1 MRTPPPRP
9 LLLDLFATANL
20 AFLVVDVWIAHSANA
35 FRAPIEWAP
44 VAGSAACAL
53 ALAAALALA
62 RVRPALAQRIA
73 LAAGAVSILIGLSGL
88 VLHLESQFFQTLTL
102 RGLVYS
108 APFAAPLAF
117 TGLGFL
123 VLLNRMV
130 PAETIEWGR
139 WVCLLALGGFAGN
152 FVLSLADH
160 AQNGFFNPLEWIAV
174 AAAAVAVGFFTIG
187 VWRPGN
193 GALRLSLW
201 IVLALQ
207 ATTGVLGFALHLRH
221 LFDPT
226 LSSLRDRILYG
237 APPFA
242 PLLFA
247 DLALLGAL
255 GVWDLQIK
263 GAFERQAG

>member
-1 MRTPPPRP
+1 MTIPPRR
-9 LLLDLFATANL
+9 LLAELFATANL
-20 AFLVVDVWIAHSANA
+20 GFLVLDVALAHSANA
-35 FRAPIEWAP
+35 FRVWSEWIP
-44 VAGSAACAL
+44 VAGAAACAL
-53 ALAAALALA
+53 ALAF
-62 RVRPALAQRIA
+62 
-73 LAAGAVSILIGLSGL
+73 GL
-88 VLHLESQFFQTLTL
+88 VRRAPNDGADRWIGFGAGGIAIAIGIVGLLLHLESQFFQALTL
-102 RGLVYS
+102 GALVYS

-117 TGLGFL
+117 GGLGLL

-130 PAETIEWGR
+130 PADRVEWGQ

-160 AQNGFFNPLEWIAV
+160 AQNGFFNPLEWVAV
-174 AAAAVAVGFFTIG
+174 VGAAVGVGFFTVG
-187 VWRPGN
+187 VLRPGN

-207 ATTGVLGFALHLRH
+207 ATTGVLGFGLHLRH

-226 LSSLRDRILYG
+226 LSSLRDRLLYG

-255 GVWDLQIK
+255 GLWDLQVK
-263 GAFERQAG
+263 GVFESEG